1 MPDLSVKEQ
10 KNDGQEDT
18 WHLRVKRIPGLVKV
32 STAVSE
38 KGLSLSQHLLKLK
51 GGQKWGKKTAKQGWL
66 LLDLRESVCI
76 F

>member
-1 MPDLSVKEQ
+1 MAPKGKE
-10 KNDGQEDT
+10 DS
-18 WHLRVKRIPGLVKV
+18 WAKV

-38 KGLSLSQHLLKLK
+38 KGLRLSQHLLKLK
-51 GGQKWGKKTAKQGWL
+51 GGQKWGGGVKQGKL